1 MEPKSS
7 LPYSQAGSCPE
18 LAIPVHM
25 KEIVAGL
32 FGMTTT
38 ALQQ

>member
-1 MEPKSS
+1 MYV
-7 LPYSQAGSCPE
+7 YSFIYEKGMKVITSGSP
-18 LAIPVHM
+18 M
-25 KEIVAGL
+25 KEIAAGL

>member
-1 MEPKSS
+1 MFRFASGISS
-7 LPYSQAGSCPE
+7 FAKRIIL
-18 LAIPVHM
+18 
-25 KEIVAGL
+25 KEIAAGL